1 MMMKVLAFGIATAAI
16 GVAPAFANVDPKIH
30 KLCVEAKDYLGCVK
44 AMNGVSAHDT
54 NRADAEKCW
63 GEVNDKQI
71 PLSSS

>member
-1 MMMKVLAFGIATAAI
+1 MRVKKQLWGIAIAVI
-16 GVAPAFANVDPKIH
+16 GTSPAFANVAPKIH

>member
-1 MMMKVLAFGIATAAI
+1 MKNFKLLPLVLLVST
-16 GVAPAFANVDPKIH
+16 PAFANVDPKIH